1 MVAPKYNGIF
11 NNALLGV
18 VKIGTTIS
26 FYRVLVVS
34 AIRQVVK
41 RNDNGLGNDVHP
53 VSVDRPSLEKEDG
66 DEDEGEILIQVEIM
80 SSLTYLILL
89 MTATCVE

>member
-1 MVAPKYNGIF
+1 MVAPKYNVIF
-11 NNALLGV
+11 NDALLGV
-18 VKIGTTIS
+18 VKIGTTLS
-26 FYRVLVVS
+26 FNRVLVVS

-41 RNDNGLGNDVHP
+41 RNDNGLVNDVHP

-80 SSLTYLILL
+80 SSLTYLTLL

>member
-11 NNALLGV
+11 NDVLLGV
-18 VKIGTTIS
+18 VKIGITIS

-34 AIRQVVK
+34 AIRQVFK
-41 RNDNGLGNDVHP
+41 RNNNGLGNYVHP
-53 VSVDRPSLEKEDG
+53 VSVDRPSLEKGDG

-80 SSLTYLILL
+80 SSLTYLTLL
-89 MTATCVE
+89 MTATYVE